1 LHNDP
6 TNLNSDLSEYKHPQL
21 ISLLH
26 DYLLETDEL
35 MGIKQEQQFM
45 QFLES
50 IGAKIDQPNQHPAII
65 NGDNG

>member
-1 LHNDP
+1 
-6 TNLNSDLSEYKHPQL
+6 L